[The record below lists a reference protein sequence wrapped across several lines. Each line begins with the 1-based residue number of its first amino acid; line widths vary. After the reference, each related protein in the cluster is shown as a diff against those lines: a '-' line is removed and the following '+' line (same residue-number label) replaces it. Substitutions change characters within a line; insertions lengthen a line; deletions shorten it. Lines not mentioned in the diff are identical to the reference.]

1 MQRSRGLAVLIP
13 GVVLAGIM
21 FAAPASAVIGA
32 PIPLTEQCAT
42 TDSAGVTS
50 AIGTAAYIFAPGA
63 TVIEVPCNAPLVQP
77 LGRFTPITS
86 HFGIRVHPITGLLSM
101 HYGTDYA
108 RSGITGAEIR
118 SIAGGVVTGRID
130 SFALSGTGNSITIS
144 HDGGYRSQYM
154 HMIRPT
160 TLIIGDRV
168 AAGHVIGHVGSTG
181 GSTGSH
187 LHLEVRLN
195 GTHIDPAPYLADAPF
210 LG

>member
-1 MQRSRGLAVLIP
+1 MLIP
-13 GVVLAGIM
+13 GLVLAGIM
-21 FAAPASAVIGA
+21 FAAPASAVVGA
-32 PIPLTEQCAT
+32 PIPLTGQCAT
-42 TDSAGVTS
+42 TDGAGVTS
-50 AIGTAAYIFAPGA
+50 AIGTAVFVPAPGA
-63 TVIEVPCNAPLVQP
+63 SAIEIPCNARLVQP

-86 HFGIRVHPITGLLSM
+86 HFGMRVHPITGLRTM
-101 HYGTDYA
+101 HFGTDYA

-130 SFALSGTGNSITIS
+130 SFALSGTGNSITVS

-160 TLIIGDRV
+160 RLIIGDRV
-168 AAGHVIGHVGSTG
+168 AAGDVIGFVGSTG

-195 GTHIDPAPYLADAPF
+195 GTHIDPAPYLAGAPF